1 MPKLSVLLFL
11 FLFIFSC
18 CAGFSQP
25 LPSFEKGKLPEDL
38 KINSLSRIKSLKY
51 LYFKMKNDSILVR
64 ELQNSKEY
72 IYEIGKLI
80 TVNELD
86 PVSDSILRV
95 YEYDLNG
102 KIKSQLRS
110 RKGVLKT
117 YAIYSYNDSLRSS
130 AKNIMK
136 DDSTIFQK
144 WIITYN
150 PQNKP
155 VKIVI
160 LDSHGLLSHY
170 YTSKYNKYGDQIEQN
185 FINTPNGTGSFLDSS
200 FTNGKPR
207 FEPWNNDSAKFEY
220 KYGKHRKPV
229 LKIQYHN
236 SKMTGITE
244 YTYKK
249 DTLIVTES
257 GFWPDNPIPT
267 KRTITKTIGNL
278 KIELLE
284 FLTPGK
290 KSDLFKSTYQNG
302 ELIKQEGNCSGCG
315 EILYRN
321 EYEYDSSGNWIKKKR
336 YSDNKLISVTERK
349 IIYAN

>member
-1 MPKLSVLLFL
+1 MPKSSVLLFL
-11 FLFIFSC
+11 YLLIFPC
-18 CAGFSQP
+18 CGGFTQS
-25 LPSFEKGKLPEDL
+25 LPSFEKEKFPEDL
-38 KINSLSRIKSLKY
+38 KINSLSRIKSLRY
-51 LYFKMKNDSILVR
+51 LYFEVKNDSTLVR

-72 IYEIGKLI
+72 IYENSKLI

-102 KIKSQLRS
+102 RVKRQLSS
-110 RKGVLKT
+110 RKGGIKT
-117 YAIYSYNDSLRSS
+117 YANYFYNDSLRSS
-130 AKNIMK
+130 TKNILK
-136 DDSTIFQK
+136 DDSTLFQK

-150 PQNKP
+150 TQNKP
-155 VKIVI
+155 VKTVI

-185 FINTPNGTGSFLDSS
+185 FINTPNGTGSLLDSS
-200 FTNGKPR
+200 FTKGKLR
-207 FEPWNNDSAKFEY
+207 FDPWNHDSAKFEY

-236 SKMTGITE
+236 SKMTGKTE
-244 YTYKK
+244 YTFKK

-257 GFWPDNPIPT
+257 GFWPGNPIPT

-284 FLTPGK
+284 FLAPGN
-290 KSDLFKSTYQNG
+290 KSDMFIFTYQNG
-302 ELIKQEGNCSGCG
+302 DLIREEGNCSGCSK
-315 EILYRN
+315 ILYRN
-321 EYEYDSSGNWIKKKR
+321 VYEYDTSGNWIKKKR
-336 YSDNKLISVTERK
+336 FSDNKLISVTERK